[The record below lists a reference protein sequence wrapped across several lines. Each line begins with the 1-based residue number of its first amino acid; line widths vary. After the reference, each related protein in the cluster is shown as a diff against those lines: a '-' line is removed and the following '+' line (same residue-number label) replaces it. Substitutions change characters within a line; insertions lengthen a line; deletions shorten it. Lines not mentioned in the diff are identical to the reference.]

1 MSLGELRRLFGE
13 YLTTGMKQSMVAVNA
28 AGGSTLWART
38 TIGAPLQG
46 GASPLQS
53 GAGVGGNGALH
64 GARRSAMLNNAE
76 HLAAPGRL

>member
-13 YLTTGMKQSMVAVNA
+13 YLTTGMKQSMVAVKCRRRVH
-28 AGGSTLWART
+28 LWART

-53 GAGVGGNGALH
+53 GVGVGGT
-64 GARRSAMLNNAE
+64 ARSM
-76 HLAAPGRL
+76 APGVPRC